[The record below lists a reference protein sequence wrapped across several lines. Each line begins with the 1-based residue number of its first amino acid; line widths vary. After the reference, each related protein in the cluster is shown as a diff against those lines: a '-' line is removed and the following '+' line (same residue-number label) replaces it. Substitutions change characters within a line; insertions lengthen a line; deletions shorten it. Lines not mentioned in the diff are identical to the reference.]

1 MTGVFVLYADQ
12 LELSRNHILGN
23 GPVIDEEGE
32 QTATGVW
39 GGVVVLFASGFS
51 LATKLMGDQGDIA
64 EGEFAARISGNVV
77 DQPLSRALTMLAF
90 GPLSVVDNSFNTA
103 STSGAVLDLFVGG
116 VLIVNFGGFHRFN
129 DLKLRGKMHH
139 VKESE
144 GVENLGPI
152 SGEAGGGGNPDG
164 ASTAEMRWMMVDP
177 QSMAEIGPSLDLGAV
192 EAPQE
197 NLPDGNTLFNDNQT
211 RLGPRTRSA
220 IAQLIVTTDDLGFDG
235 NQCDMMPTLE
245 NLAFTAVAPGL
256 VQMPFVSLINTV
268 LVGFTLRANDSR
280 FKETLVE
287 QFRLRALSLLSISYT
302 LNNTTTNQGNHC
314 IIAASLLE
322 AAFPGRNM
330 RVSEGNQSLF
340 YPIGACKQMEERI
353 VEQPRLLI
361 LLFLGLL
368 LGRV

>member
-1 MTGVFVLYADQ
+1 
-12 LELSRNHILGN
+12 
-23 GPVIDEEGE
+23 
-32 QTATGVW
+32 
-39 GGVVVLFASGFS
+39 
-51 LATKLMGDQGDIA
+51 
-64 EGEFAARISGNVV
+64 
-77 DQPLSRALTMLAF
+77 MLAF

-103 STSGAVLDLFVGG
+103 STSGAVLDLLVGG

-129 DLKLRGKMHH
+129 DLKLRGKVNH
-139 VKESE
+139 VKKFDDVESFE
-144 GVENLGPI
+144 PV
-152 SGEAGGGGNPDG
+152 SGEAGGGSNPGGGNPMG
-164 ASTAEMRWMMVDP
+164 MAWLLGETP
-177 QSMAEIGPSLDLGAV
+177 SMAAFDPALDLGAV
-192 EAPQE
+192 EAPQQT
-197 NLPDGNTLFNDNQT
+197 LPDGNTLFNDNQT

-220 IAQLIVTTDDLGFDG
+220 IAQLIITTDDLGFDG

-245 NLAFTAVAPGL
+245 NLAFTAIAPGL
-256 VQMPFVSLINTV
+256 AQTPFVSLINTV
-268 LVGFTLRANDSR
+268 LVGYTLRATDSR

-322 AAFPGRNM
+322 AAYPARNM

-340 YPIGACKQMEERI
+340 YPIGLCRKTEDRI